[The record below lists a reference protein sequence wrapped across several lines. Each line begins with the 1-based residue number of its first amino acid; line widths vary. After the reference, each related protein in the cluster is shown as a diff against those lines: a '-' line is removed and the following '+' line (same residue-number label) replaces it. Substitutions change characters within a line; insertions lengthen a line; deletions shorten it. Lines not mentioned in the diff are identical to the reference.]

1 VTAWRKSSRCE
12 SHTCVE
18 VGYADKERLVYVYA
32 SKEEWDPFPPM
43 LEFDFPAWA
52 AFLDLV
58 RGSAFLDL
66 VRLVRRGT
74 A

>member
-1 VTAWRKSSRCE
+1 MAWRKSSRCE

-18 VGYADKERLVYVYA
+18 VGIAPKERRVLVYA
-32 SKEEWDPFPPM
+32 SEEEWDPFPPM
-43 LEFDFPAWA
+43 LEFDFLAWA

-58 RGSAFLDL
+58 RRRAFLLDL
-66 VRLVRRGT
+66 VRSGT